1 MFFYFSKFYCPH
13 FHIFHTLSKHPWAKN
28 RLFSS
33 ILHSHIAPWSY
44 AWQTWNQMKILW
56 YSHRHNIV
64 RRSFHTFN
72 CSPVLSSVNI
82 ILCVLT
88 SWIDVERACEQRS
101 PKGQGLLRKKG
112 APTYAILS
120 QNLYCRNL
128 RAFSKASQGFQQK
141 PSCFCRVFKE
151 SQASVDLSTK
161 SILLS

>member
-64 RRSFHTFN
+64 RRSFYTFN
-72 CSPVLSSVNI
+72 CSPVLSCVNI

-101 PKGQGLLRKKG
+101 LKGQGLLRRKEG
-112 APTYAILS
+112 PPIYAILS
-120 QNLYCRNL
+120 QNLVL
-128 RAFSKASQGFQQK
+128 SQFTRFLKG
-141 PSCFCRVFKE
+141 FCRELNE
-151 SQASVDLSTK
+151 SHPAFVELSTK
-161 SILLS
+161 VILLS